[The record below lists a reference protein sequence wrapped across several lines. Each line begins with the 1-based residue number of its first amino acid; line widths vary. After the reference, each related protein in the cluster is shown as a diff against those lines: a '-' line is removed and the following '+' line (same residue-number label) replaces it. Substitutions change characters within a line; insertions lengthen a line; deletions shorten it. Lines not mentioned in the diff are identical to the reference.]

1 MNAFQLFKAEMGK
14 LAEKKTVLISVV
26 LMLLVPLTYAAIL
39 LSSKAGPRDNIDNL
53 PVAVVNNDK
62 GAELNGSQIQV
73 GDDLVKELKASKT
86 LGWEFVTSE
95 EADRGIKD
103 NKYYMV
109 VEIPEDFS
117 ENVTSVLEPSPKK
130 AQLKFRQNE
139 GLHFMGATVTDSA
152 IETIKA
158 QLNTKVTE
166 TYTKTMFAQLG
177 QVNDGFKEA
186 ADGSKQINDGSGQL
200 KDGTGQILTSLNEKS
215 ADIAKLADGAKQLNA
230 GTGELLNNLK
240 GKSGDINKLAAG
252 AQELNAGTG
261 TLLNS
266 LTGKSGDINKLAAGA
281 QELNAGTGQL
291 VQALTD
297 QQGDIAKLI
306 NGAKTLET
314 GANTLNA
321 GAGEVLNGLKGAKV
335 GSEKLYA
342 GLTQQLIPGSQQLA
356 AGVAEAKIGVE
367 ESINQ
372 MKELRDGL
380 LRINQAV
387 LEGSPIKQTLNQ
399 MITMLNQSLADE
411 VVNAKQAKLEQLK
424 QGAEKLRDG
433 LDVEKGDFGKGLVS
447 LNSGLNAL
455 VDGQTRVSE
464 GANQLAQGAA
474 QVSFG
479 NQQLVGTLATNAKKL
494 HAGATQI
501 KDGNV
506 QVANG
511 WKELTVGATALHAGT
526 TQIKDGNA
534 QVASGWS
541 QLTAGATKLHDGSS
555 QISNGNQSIKEG
567 WTQLTDGVTQ
577 VDEGLLKLKDGSS
590 ELMTGLQGGAESTEQ
605 LKVSDNN
612 IKMFAEPVDVDSE
625 VLNAYP
631 YYRDSNAPYILS
643 LALFV
648 GVLIM
653 SLVVSFEKPA
663 VAPASGL
670 ALFAGKTLKLG
681 VLAIIQAI
689 VLSLFVLFGLGMHVE
704 NGVMLILFSI
714 FVSLTFLMIV
724 LFLVAAAGNIGR
736 FIALAFILLQVQT
749 TGTSLPIDMLPESI
763 RTLSNFLPLT
773 YSIDAF
779 RNIIILGDL
788 GSVFADMFIL
798 LIYLAVFA
806 VLAFIVFT
814 VKYKNH
820 ADTSDE
826 QPQLTT

>member
-95 EADRGIKD
+95 EADRGIKN

-109 VEIPEDFS
+109 VEIPADFS
-117 ENVTSVLEPSPKK
+117 KNVTSVLEPSPKK

-166 TYTKTMFAQLG
+166 TYTKTLFAQLG
-177 QVNDGFKEA
+177 QVNEGFKEA

-200 KDGTGQILTSLNEKS
+200 KDGTGQILASLNEKS

-240 GKSGDINKLAAG
+240 GKSGDINKLATG
-252 AQELNAGTG
+252 AQELNSGT
-261 TLLNS
+261 
-266 LTGKSGDINKLAAGA
+266 A
-281 QELNAGTGQL
+281 QL

-297 QQGDIAKLI
+297 QQGDVAKLI

-356 AGVAEAKIGVE
+356 AGVAEAKKGVE
-367 ESINQ
+367 DSINQ

-380 LRINQAV
+380 LQLNQAV
-387 LEGSPIKQTLNQ
+387 PEGLPIKQPLNQ
-399 MITMLNQSLADE
+399 MITKLNQSLADE

-424 QGAEKLRDG
+424 LGAEKLRDG
-433 LDVEKGDFGKGLVS
+433 LDVEKGDFGIGLVS
-447 LNSGLNAL
+447 LNSGLSAL
-455 VDGQTRVSE
+455 VAGQTKVSE
-464 GANQLAQGAA
+464 GANQLAQGAT
-474 QVSFG
+474 QVSLG
-479 NQQLVGTLATNAKKL
+479 NQKLVGTLTTNAQK
-494 HAGATQI
+494 
-501 KDGNV
+501 
-506 QVANG
+506 
-511 WKELTVGATALHAGT
+511 LHAGT

-541 QLTAGATKLHDGSS
+541 QLTAGATKLHDGSN
-555 QISNGNQSIKEG
+555 QISNGNQSVKEG

-590 ELMTGLQGGAESTEQ
+590 ELMTGLQSGAESTEQ

-653 SLVVSFEKPA
+653 SLVVSFDKPT
-663 VAPASGL
+663 VTPASGI

-681 VLAIIQAI
+681 VLTIIQAV

-704 NGVMLILFSI
+704 NGIMLILFSI

-798 LIYLAVFA
+798 LIYLAVSA
-806 VLAFIVFT
+806 VLASIVFA

-820 ADTSDE
+820 ADTPNE
-826 QPQLTT
+826 QLELTT